1 MQFTPRPCR
10 SSSSKQQ
17 PHPLVR
23 HDRRPQ
29 WSRSRERA
37 DSQVTFCK
45 KREYSSNRRSA
56 RLLARWGRSVE
67 AHRSGILER
76 CRAVHRVKVAGL
88 VRAVGFGRRSQRQRE
103 GTSVTVGRA
112 ARPCGGVNVQ
122 GSNAIRLHQG
132 SGTSVRSIIGADSD
146 RG

>member
-1 MQFTPRPCR
+1 MTT
-10 SSSSKQQ
+10 
-17 PHPLVR
+17 
-23 HDRRPQ
+23 
-29 WSRSRERA
+29 A
-37 DSQVTFCK
+37 
-45 KREYSSNRRSA
+45 NRI
-56 RLLARWGRSVE
+56 GPE
-67 AHRSGILER
+67 AGSGILER

-112 ARPCGGVNVQ
+112 ARPCCGVNVQ

-132 SGTSVRSIIGADSD
+132 SGTAVRSIIGADSD